1 MVLTTLSILAIG
13 ALAGKSAAGAT
24 EGILAFAESIPRTST
39 HGFGGHT
46 FVCETNADFRAKQ
59 EGLAV
64 VDYLA
69 HRVVAEMEW
78 ERDDHAVVQTALLS
92 GVINW
97 GRYGYDLRSEIVQML
112 PAEMRCSAA
121 DAIEIHVSR
130 LSPYQRQT
138 LLHLAELA
146 Q

>member
-13 ALAGKSAAGAT
+13 ALAGKSAASAA
-24 EGILAFAESIPRTST
+24 ESVLAFAESVPRTST

-59 EGLAV
+59 EGLAI
-64 VDYLA
+64 VDHIA
-69 HRVVAEMEW
+69 HRVVADMEW

-92 GVINW
+92 GVISW
-97 GRYGYDLRSEIVQML
+97 GKYGYDLRAEILQML
-112 PAEMRCSAA
+112 PTEMRCSVA
-121 DAIEIHVSR
+121 DVIETHVQR

-138 LLHLAELA
+138 LLRLAELA